1 MKLHSKA
8 LLSVFF
14 VLAFSLN
21 GAAQNTD
28 AYLKT
33 EEIPNAVN
41 FLPGPPA
48 PGTIEFQRDS
58 ALHFQA
64 KALREGARGE
74 RAVREA
80 TSNVD
85 KMAAMFSGAFG
96 MELTKEKTPRILH
109 LLNRSVQTFR
119 KGVALPKN
127 TYLRKRPYVYF
138 NEGTLIPLAEMG
150 SRNSGSY
157 PSGHTVRGWG
167 MALVLAQLNPERQ
180 DTLLR
185 AGYEWGQSRVIA
197 GYHWQ
202 SDIDAA
208 RLVASATFAR
218 LQACPEYQQD
228 FAAAREEWLAVLN
241 EQEKSE

>member
-1 MKLHSKA
+1 MKPYSKA

-14 VLAFSLN
+14 ALAFSLG
-21 GAAQNTD
+21 GAAQKPE

-33 EEIPNAVN
+33 EEIPDAVR

-64 KALREGARGE
+64 KALREGERGE

-80 TSNVD
+80 TSNVE

-96 MELTKEKTPRILH
+96 MELSKEKTPRILY
-109 LLNRSVQTFR
+109 LLDRSVQTFR
-119 KGVALPKN
+119 KGVAIPKN

-138 NEGTLIPLAEMG
+138 NEGTLIPWSEMG

-218 LQACPEYQQD
+218 LQACPEYLQD
-228 FAAAREEWLAVLN
+228 FAAARQEWLAIL
-241 EQEKSE
+241 EEERKSE